1 MQIIFT
7 SDNTFLA
14 RAIRYFT
21 KRSWL
26 KSARVSHVAIRL
38 GDHDSNWMVE
48 ATPHN
53 GFSPNW
59 WPKFLRTSKV
69 SFIFEMLDCPEDK
82 LNECMEEFINDNIWD
97 PYDLLDI
104 LGMLM
109 AIIWYWITGKRI
121 KNTIRTEKYMTCT
134 ESTYQFMQLIFA
146 RTGIRFFKDRDPSII
161 FPEDLLI
168 ECENN
173 PDKFKAVSLDF

>member
-7 SDNTFLA
+7 ANNTFLG

-26 KSARVSHVAIRL
+26 KSSRVSHVAVRL
-38 GDHDSNWMVE
+38 GEIDSNWMVE
-48 ATPHN
+48 ATLPN

-59 WPKFLRTSKV
+59 WPKFLRTNKV
-69 SFIFEMLDCPEDK
+69 TYIFEMEGCPEDK
-82 LNECMEEFINDNIWD
+82 LNECMEKFINDNIWD

-104 LGMLM
+104 IGMLS
-109 AIIWYWITGKRI
+109 AIIWYWITGKRV
-121 KNTIRTEKYMTCT
+121 KNTINDRKNMTCT
-134 ESTYQFMQLIFA
+134 ESNYKFMQLVLEM
-146 RTGIRFFKDRDPSII
+146 TGVRFFVDRDPNII
-161 FPEDLLI
+161 FPEDQLI
-168 ECENN
+168 ECESN